1 MQDSSAAPSTY
12 GGRRVAVIGSGYV
25 GLTVGACLARL
36 GHTVTCT
43 DVCAE
48 RIFQLRRGRVP
59 IVEPGLPDLV
69 REGMDSGLLTFTTDS
84 ARVAKDADVV
94 FLCLPTP
101 EGGDG
106 RADLRFVR
114 EAAHDLGPHLRSGAI
129 VVTKSTV
136 PVGTALLV
144 REALGRDDVAVVSNP
159 EFLAEGRAVADF
171 LNPDRIVIGSSDPD
185 AALAV
190 ALLYRDLPGE
200 RIITDAASSET
211 IKYAANSFLA
221 LKLSYVNAL
230 AAACEALGA
239 DVREV
244 VRGIGSDSRIGSAF
258 LQPGPGWG
266 GSCFPKD
273 VEAFIRCTADVG
285 VDFAL
290 LRAAV
295 EANDATR
302 ERMVDKIELAAG
314 GSLVGA
320 TVAMWG
326 LTFKADTDDLRRS
339 PALAIAE
346 AVRARGASL
355 RVYDPTVSEEFPDW
369 LVCAS
374 PLEACEGADV
384 LVVATEWSIF
394 AEIDLE
400 AVAALMARPAVVD
413 TRQVLDPEWAA
424 ASGLFYDGCG
434 VRAPLGYAPDSW
446 IAESRA
452 GAA

>member
-1 MQDSSAAPSTY
+1 MQESAPHPT
-12 GGRRVAVIGSGYV
+12 GDGRRIAVIGSGYV
-25 GLTVGACLARL
+25 GLTLGACLARL

-43 DVCAE
+43 DVSTE
-48 RIFQLRRGRVP
+48 RIASLRRGQLP

-84 ARVAKDADVV
+84 VRVVADADVI

-106 RADLRFVR
+106 RADLRYVR
-114 EAAHDLGPHLRSGAI
+114 EASAELGPHLRPGAI

-136 PVGTALLV
+136 PVGTAVMV

-159 EFLAEGRAVADF
+159 EFLAEGRAVEDF

-190 ALLYRDLPGE
+190 AMLYRDLPGE
-200 RIITDAASSET
+200 RILTDAASSET

-221 LKLSYVNAL
+221 LKLSYVNML
-230 AAACEALGA
+230 AEACEALGA

-244 VRGIGSDSRIGSAF
+244 VRGVGSDRRIGANF

-273 VEAFIRCTADVG
+273 VEAFIRSTADVG

-295 EANDATR
+295 QANDATL
-302 ERMVDKIELAAG
+302 ERMIRKIEAAAG
-314 GSLVGA
+314 GSLEGT

-326 LTFKADTDDLRRS
+326 LTFKAETDDLRRS
-339 PALAIAE
+339 PALAIADGL
-346 AVRARGASL
+346 RARGARL
-355 RVYDPTVSEEFPDW
+355 RVYDPTVSGTRPDSV
-369 LVCAS
+369 VCTS

-384 LVVATEWSIF
+384 LVVATEWSVF
-394 AEIDLE
+394 AEVDLE
-400 AVAALMARPAVVD
+400 AVAALMARPYVVD
-413 TRQVLDPEWAA
+413 TRQILDPEWAA
-424 ASGLFYDGCG
+424 NSGLHYDGCG
-434 VRAPLGYAPDSW
+434 VRGPQRYTPDAW

-452 GAA
+452 GAR